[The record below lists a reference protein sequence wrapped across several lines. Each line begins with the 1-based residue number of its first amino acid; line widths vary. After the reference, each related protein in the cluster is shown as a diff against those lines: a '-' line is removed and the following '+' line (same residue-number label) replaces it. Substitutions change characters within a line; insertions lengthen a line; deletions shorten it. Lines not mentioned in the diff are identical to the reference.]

1 MPLEPLPSNY
11 TGEVASRYRYKGS
24 GNEIGIISS
33 ITQPFCSDCTRLRL
47 SPEGKLATCLFTQLG
62 TDLKT
67 PIRSGLND
75 DEITEMISNVWKNRS
90 DRYSELRSSKKTNP
104 NQPAKPKRVEMY
116 KIGG

>member
-1 MPLEPLPSNY
+1 
-11 TGEVASRYRYKGS
+11 
-24 GNEIGIISS
+24 
-33 ITQPFCSDCTRLRL
+33 
-47 SPEGKLATCLFTQLG
+47 LG